1 MTLPQAVAIIQKP
14 KGRWASGG
22 LNVTTVKYS
31 LEQFVHDMEE
41 LLKAQPDQRKIFETG
56 SDWLEKLTRNPE
68 NVPLDY
74 RRALGSGSR
83 PEHGSYLLY
92 QGDSG
97 LQVTSVVWGP
107 GEHLGP
113 HDHRTWGMIG
123 VLENTLTETR
133 YQRVDDRSKEGFATL
148 ERDRSAQFRPGE
160 ITLLVP
166 DVDEIH
172 EMDNHTDRP
181 TVEVHVYGT
190 DLRGLPRRR
199 YNLETGEVVTFAT
212 PKWDNC

>member
-1 MTLPQAVAIIQKP
+1 MTTGKCST
-14 KGRWASGG
+14 G
-22 LNVTTVKYS
+22 KYS
-31 LEQFVHDMEE
+31 LEQFIHDMEE
-41 LLKAQPDQRKIFETG
+41 LLKNQPDQQKIFETG
-56 SDWLEKLTRNPE
+56 SDWLEKLTRNPG
-68 NVPLDY
+68 NVPEEF
-74 RRALGSGSR
+74 RKPLGSGSR
-83 PEHGSYLLY
+83 PDHGSYLLY
-92 QGDSG
+92 QGESG

-107 GEHLGP
+107 GEHVGP

-133 YQRVDDRSKEGFATL
+133 YQRVDDRSKEGFAKL
-148 ERDRSAQFRPGE
+148 ERDRSARFRPGE

-172 EMDNHTDRP
+172 QMDNHTDRP

-190 DLRGLPRRR
+190 DLRGLPRCR
-199 YNLETGEVVTFAT
+199 YNLETGEVITFAT